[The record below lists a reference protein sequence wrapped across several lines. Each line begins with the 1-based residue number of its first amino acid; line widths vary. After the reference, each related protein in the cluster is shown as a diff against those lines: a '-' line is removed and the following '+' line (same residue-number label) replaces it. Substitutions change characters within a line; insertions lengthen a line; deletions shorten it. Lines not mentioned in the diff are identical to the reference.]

1 MLKEEIW
8 NKWKPNSNLSNKY
21 YVDSISDAEDFVIE
35 LSDEQGNKIKL
46 LWDCIVESY
55 MCTDEINRT
64 RDYYS
69 NEKLTKWTFFEV
81 QNSKYICWLHYKS
94 IGILDIESVKH
105 FCIIGINSV
114 VDIVALDFP
123 IIV

>member
-1 MLKEEIW
+1 M
-8 NKWKPNSNLSNKY
+8 N
-21 YVDSISDAEDFVIE
+21 
-35 LSDEQGNKIKL
+35 KL

-94 IGILDIESVKH
+94 IGILDIERVKH